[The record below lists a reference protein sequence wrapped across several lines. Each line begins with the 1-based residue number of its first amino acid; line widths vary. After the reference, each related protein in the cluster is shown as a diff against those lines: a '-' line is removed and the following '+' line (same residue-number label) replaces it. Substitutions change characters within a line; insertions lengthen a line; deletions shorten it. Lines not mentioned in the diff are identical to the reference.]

1 MQVAIIFHSSTGNVA
16 ALAATAKDH
25 LEALGHSVS
34 MDMLPEL
41 DDLEAT
47 RQTHAQALDH
57 LASAEAVLWG
67 TPGRY
72 GSMSG
77 PLKHFIDQTLPLH
90 QQGALANKFMT
101 TFVSTAFNH
110 GGQES
115 TILAFN
121 NIFYHWGAI
130 IVPAG
135 VAGETQQKPLNG
147 NPYGVSSVSGAQQAS
162 VPEENHEA
170 MRYLA
175 ERLVSIAAGRVLH

>member
-16 ALAATAKDH
+16 ALAGTAKDH
-25 LEALGHSVS
+25 LEALGHSVTV
-34 MDMLPEL
+34 DALPEL
-41 DDLEAT
+41 DDAEVT
-47 RQTHAQALDH
+47 AQAHARALEH
-57 LASAEAVLWG
+57 LTSAEAVLWG

-90 QQGALANKFMT
+90 QQEVLADKFMA
-101 TFVSTAFNH
+101 TFVSTASNH

-135 VAGETQQKPLNG
+135 AAGEAQQKPLNG

-175 ERLVSIAAGRVLH
+175 ERLVTIAAGRAR

>member
-1 MQVAIIFHSSTGNVA
+1 MHTAIIYHSATGNVET
-16 ALAATAKDH
+16 LARTAQTH
-25 LEALGHSVS
+25 LESLGHTVFIDS
-34 MDMLPEL
+34 LPEL
-41 DDLEAT
+41 DDHVATARVHQDALE
-47 RQTHAQALDH
+47 H
-57 LASAEAVLWG
+57 LAAADAVLWG

-77 PLKHFIDQTLPLH
+77 PMKHFIDQTLGLH
-90 QQGALANKFMT
+90 QQGRLADKFMT
-101 TFVSTAFNH
+101 TFVSTASNH

-115 TILAFN
+115 TILSFN

-135 VAGETQQKPLNG
+135 VAGTAQQLPLNG

-162 VPEENHEA
+162 VPDENHEA

-175 ERLVSIAAGRVLH
+175 ERLVTVAAGGSR

>member
-16 ALAATAKDH
+16 ALASTAQDH
-25 LEALGHSVS
+25 LEALGHSVTV
-34 MDMLPEL
+34 DALPEL
-41 DDLEAT
+41 DDAEAT
-47 RQTHAQALDH
+47 GQAHAQALDH
-57 LASAEAVLWG
+57 LAAAEAVLWG

-90 QQGALANKFMT
+90 QQGVLADKFMAT
-101 TFVSTAFNH
+101 CVSTASTH

-130 IVPAG
+130 IVPVGA
-135 VAGETQQKPLNG
+135 AGEAQQKPLNG

-175 ERLVSIAAGRVLH
+175 ERLVIIAAGRAG